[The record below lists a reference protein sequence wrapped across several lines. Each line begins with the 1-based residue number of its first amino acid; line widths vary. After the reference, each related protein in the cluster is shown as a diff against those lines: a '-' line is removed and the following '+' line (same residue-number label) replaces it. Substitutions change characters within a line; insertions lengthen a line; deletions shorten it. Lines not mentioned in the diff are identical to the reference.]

1 MVPGDCLS
9 AFVDADAVGAER
21 DVGTSQEHASV
32 TTTKPHKLSND
43 AGAAAESVRAR
54 RRQAQVKDLEDGGSW
69 KCTSTSS
76 LQRRS
81 SFLITK
87 CAAGQAHIMAE
98 GRCRK
103 TEVNV
108 HLVDSR
114 QVWLQGGGM
123 NSTLEQAQVQ
133 QHRGFGGWH
142 GAERSESSFDLYL
155 HTVAPAEKEKK
166 RSNFPA

>member
-21 DVGTSQEHASV
+21 DVGTAQEHASV

-54 RRQAQVKDLEDGGSW
+54 CHKAQVKNLEDGGSW
-69 KCTSTSS
+69 ESTSTSS
-76 LQRRS
+76 LQRRG

-87 CAAGQAHIMAE
+87 CAAGQAHIVAE

-103 TEVNV
+103 TEIDV
-108 HLVDSR
+108 HLVDGR
-114 QVWLQGGGM
+114 QIRLQGGGM
-123 NSTLEQAQVQ
+123 NSALVKEPAQVQ
-133 QHRGFGGWH
+133 
-142 GAERSESSFDLYL
+142 
-155 HTVAPAEKEKK
+155 
-166 RSNFPA
+166 